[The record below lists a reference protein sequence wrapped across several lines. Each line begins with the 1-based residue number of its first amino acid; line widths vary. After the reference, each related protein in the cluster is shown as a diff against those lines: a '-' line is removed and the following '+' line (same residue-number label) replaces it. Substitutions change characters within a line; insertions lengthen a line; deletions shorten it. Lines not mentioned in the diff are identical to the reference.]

1 MTTFSKQE
9 LKSLRVAL
17 DHVLETCGIEGIT
30 FTLGHCTYNGGEA
43 TFKLECLKDGAKSQS
58 QVILEMEAKHHD
70 IDLSKTG
77 KINGQVVKITDYAV
91 KNRKMPWIV
100 SSTQSDA
107 QWKLTVDQVKHVFR

>member
-1 MTTFSKQE
+1 MTKFSKQE
-9 LKSLRVAL
+9 LQTLRVAL
-17 DHVLETCGIEGIT
+17 NDMLETSGIEGVA
-30 FTLGHCTYNGGEA
+30 FTLGHCSFHGGEA

-58 QVILEMEAKHHD
+58 QAILEMEAKHHD

-100 SSTQSDA
+100 SSTQTDA
-107 QWKLTVDQVKHVFR
+107 QWKLTVDQVKRVFA